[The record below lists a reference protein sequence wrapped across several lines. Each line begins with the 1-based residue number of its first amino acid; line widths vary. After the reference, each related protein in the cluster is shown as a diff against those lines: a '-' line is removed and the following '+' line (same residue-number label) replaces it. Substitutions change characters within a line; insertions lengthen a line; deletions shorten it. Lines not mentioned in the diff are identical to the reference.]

1 MVGLD
6 DITDPLVDVLE
17 NIGEELKDGTLAL
30 IRGAGEAVV
39 DGVDATYDYLREKF
53 YVGNEKDIIA
63 GFTVGMLTILTG
75 VYVWNAVRNT
85 ADTL

>member
-6 DITDPLVDVLE
+6 DVTDPLVDALE
-17 NIGEELKDGTLAL
+17 SIGEEIKDGTLAL
-30 IRGAGEAVV
+30 IRGAGRAVI
-39 DGVDATYDYLREKF
+39 DGVDDSYDYIREKF

-75 VYVWNAVRNT
+75 LYVWNAVKNT